1 MQLFLKLKLFML
13 EIQNKI
19 MILNKSNKNGMSLEK
34 LLLRKE
40 ISKLDLINY
49 NKKKMKDQRNNN
61 KNLKKKKINN

>member
-1 MQLFLKLKLFML
+1 MQLFLKLNLFML